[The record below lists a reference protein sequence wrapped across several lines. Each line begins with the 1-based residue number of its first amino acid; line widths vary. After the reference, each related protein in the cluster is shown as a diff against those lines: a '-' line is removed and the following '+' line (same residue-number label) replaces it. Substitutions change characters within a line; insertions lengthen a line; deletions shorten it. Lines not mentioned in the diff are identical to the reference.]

1 METRRG
7 PKPVVVELSPEERE
21 TLERWAR
28 RRKSSQALALR
39 CRIVLGAAEGMANV
53 DIAAELGCHAATV
66 GKWRRRFA
74 ERRLD
79 GLSDDPRPGPPRRIV
94 DAKVEEVLVKTLEET
109 PAGAT
114 HWSTRQ
120 MARATGISA
129 SSVSKIWRAFGLQ
142 PHRTEDF
149 KISPDPQF
157 VEKVHDLVGLYMN
170 PPDAAAVLC
179 VDHKSQ
185 IQALDRTAPILP
197 LMPGTPERRTHDY
210 RRNGTTNLHA
220 ALDTA
225 TGKVIT
231 SMTPRNRSEEFRR
244 FLNQINRAV
253 PPDLEVH
260 LILDNA
266 STHKTASIQRW
277 LQRHPRFSFHFTPT
291 YASWMNLVERWFS
304 ELTTKQIRRGTHRSV
319 RELTDAINEWT
330 EHWNQNPR
338 PFVWHKTADQILGSL
353 ASYLQRIP
361 ETGH

>member
-1 METRRG
+1 MPSVVRTGPSTGYQPKPLVSCLVSSMCVCGSVWVVVVVSAGRSGMETRRG

-21 TLERWAR
+21 RLERWAR

-94 DAKVEEVLVKTLEET
+94 DTKVEEVLVKTLEET

-157 VEKVHDLVGLYMN
+157 VEKVHDLVGWYLN
-170 PPDAAAVLC
+170 PPRRGGGAQRGP
-179 VDHKSQ
+179 Q
-185 IQALDRTAPILP
+185 IPDTR
-197 LMPGTPERRTHDY
+197 PGP
-210 RRNGTTNLHA
+210 
-220 ALDTA
+220 
-225 TGKVIT
+225 
-231 SMTPRNRSEEFRR
+231 
-244 FLNQINRAV
+244 NRAH
-253 PPDLEVH
+253 PAPD
-260 LILDNA
+260 A
-266 STHKTASIQRW
+266 
-277 LQRHPRFSFHFTPT
+277 RHT
-291 YASWMNLVERWFS
+291 
-304 ELTTKQIRRGTHRSV
+304 
-319 RELTDAINEWT
+319 
-330 EHWNQNPR
+330 
-338 PFVWHKTADQILGSL
+338 
-353 ASYLQRIP
+353 
-361 ETGH
+361 

>member
-28 RRKSSQALALR
+28 RRKSSQALVLR

-53 DIAAELGCHAATV
+53 DIAAALGCHAATV

-109 PAGAT
+109 PAGST

-157 VEKVHDLVGLYMN
+157 TEKD
-170 PPDAAAVLC
+170 C
-179 VDHKSQ
+179 
-185 IQALDRTAPILP
+185 
-197 LMPGTPERRTHDY
+197 
-210 RRNGTTNLHA
+210 
-220 ALDTA
+220 
-225 TGKVIT
+225 
-231 SMTPRNRSEEFRR
+231 
-244 FLNQINRAV
+244 
-253 PPDLEVH
+253 
-260 LILDNA
+260 
-266 STHKTASIQRW
+266 
-277 LQRHPRFSFHFTPT
+277 
-291 YASWMNLVERWFS
+291 
-304 ELTTKQIRRGTHRSV
+304 
-319 RELTDAINEWT
+319 
-330 EHWNQNPR
+330 
-338 PFVWHKTADQILGSL
+338 
-353 ASYLQRIP
+353 
-361 ETGH
+361 